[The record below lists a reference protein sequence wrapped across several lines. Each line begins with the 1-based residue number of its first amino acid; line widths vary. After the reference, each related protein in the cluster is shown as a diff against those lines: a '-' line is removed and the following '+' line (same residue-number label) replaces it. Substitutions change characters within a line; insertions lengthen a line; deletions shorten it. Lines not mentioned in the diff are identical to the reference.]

1 MILTMDVGN
10 TNIKTALFD
19 GVEMKKYWRL
29 STSSTHTSDEY
40 GFLLSGLLERD
51 GIDCSDI
58 EGIVMSS
65 VVPTINFT
73 LEHMCKN
80 YFGQS
85 PMMVAPGIKTGIN
98 LKYENPREL
107 GSDRI
112 ANAVAVQAEYGGP
125 CIFIDFG
132 TATTFGAID
141 EEGSFLGGCI
151 CPGLKLTSDALVRG
165 TAKLPRFELV
175 RPEHVISRTTVTN
188 LQSGVING
196 FIGQIEYLV
205 RKFREEL
212 HAPEALVVATGG
224 MAVIVAEE
232 GGIIDKEAE
241 KRATSVYLVDRTIP
255 MLPERLCNFIC
266 SLRPNEEKLAFSVIF
281 NITEKGEVKDSRI
294 VHTVINSDRRFT
306 YEEAQQIIETKEGD
320 FKEEVL
326 TLDTIA
332 KALREKRFSAGAIN
346 FDRYEVKF
354 EIDEKGKP
362 ISVYFKESKDANKLV
377 EEFMLLAN
385 RTVAE
390 KVGRVPKNKKAKVLP
405 YRIHD
410 RPGKAGKLVAVHRP
424 FRL

>member
-40 GFLLSGLLERD
+40 G
-51 GIDCSDI
+51 DI

-232 GGIIDKEAE
+232 GGIIDK
-241 KRATSVYLVDRTIP
+241 LDGI
-255 MLPERLCNFIC
+255 
-266 SLRPNEEKLAFSVIF
+266 
-281 NITEKGEVKDSRI
+281 
-294 VHTVINSDRRFT
+294 
-306 YEEAQQIIETKEGD
+306 
-320 FKEEVL
+320 L
-326 TLDTIA
+326 TL
-332 KALREKRFSAGAIN
+332 KGLRLL
-346 FDRYEVKF
+346 YER
-354 EIDEKGKP
+354 
-362 ISVYFKESKDANKLV
+362 
-377 EEFMLLAN
+377 N
-385 RTVAE
+385 R
-390 KVGRVPKNKKAKVLP
+390 
-405 YRIHD
+405 
-410 RPGKAGKLVAVHRP
+410 
-424 FRL
+424 

>member
-1 MILTMDVGN
+1 MIFTMDVGN
-10 TNIKTALFD
+10 TNIKTALFE
-19 GVEMKKYWRL
+19 GREMRNYWRI
-29 STSSTHTSDEY
+29 STNTSYTSDEY
-40 GFLLSGLLERD
+40 GLILEGLFARAGLSLD
-51 GIDCSDI
+51 AV

-232 GGIIDKEAE
+232 GGIIDK
-241 KRATSVYLVDRTIP
+241 LDGI
-255 MLPERLCNFIC
+255 
-266 SLRPNEEKLAFSVIF
+266 
-281 NITEKGEVKDSRI
+281 
-294 VHTVINSDRRFT
+294 
-306 YEEAQQIIETKEGD
+306 
-320 FKEEVL
+320 L
-326 TLDTIA
+326 TL
-332 KALREKRFSAGAIN
+332 KGLRLL
-346 FDRYEVKF
+346 YER
-354 EIDEKGKP
+354 
-362 ISVYFKESKDANKLV
+362 
-377 EEFMLLAN
+377 N
-385 RTVAE
+385 R
-390 KVGRVPKNKKAKVLP
+390 
-405 YRIHD
+405 
-410 RPGKAGKLVAVHRP
+410 
-424 FRL
+424 